1 MELSELIESLDNLVR
16 RNIKLYTEM
25 ESALHDELEALKAH
39 SLDNLDT
46 AIKRKMDIVSRLK
59 LIEDSRIKMVQAIAK
74 RIGLC
79 PEEITLSKVAESAG
93 LGLKDK
99 ILELKNRLKEK
110 VASVTEKNDF
120 NRGFIDKLMKLNYAA
135 AANLQE
141 LLAPE
146 STYHRGS
153 TVRVALK
160 PGKVVSRTL

>member
-1 MELSELIESLDNLVR
+1 MELKELTDSLDNLVR

-39 SLDNLDT
+39 SLDKLDT
-46 AIKRKMDIVSRLK
+46 AIQKKMEVVSRLK
-59 LIEDSRIKMVQAIAK
+59 MIEDSRIKMVQAIAK
-74 RIGLC
+74 RLGLS
-79 PEEITLSKVAESAG
+79 PEQITLSKLAEVAGAG
-93 LGLKDK
+93 LKEK
-99 ILELKNRLKEK
+99 IVELKTRLKEK
-110 VASVTEKNDF
+110 VDSVTEKNEF
-120 NRGFIDKLMKLNYAA
+120 NRGFIEKLMKLNYAA

-146 STYHRGS
+146 STYHKGS